1 MVIIYGIFFY
11 MFIYI
16 YIYIVLSYKYI
27 KLNPDIIMFKRKK
40 KRGVISL
47 IIQLVLIS
55 ILINF

>member
-16 YIYIVLSYKYI
+16 FLFLVLSYKYI

-40 KRGVISL
+40 KEGLISL
-47 IIQLVLIS
+47 IIQLVLIN